1 MGDMVAYSKENV
13 RRHAVNTK
21 RQKLARLTN
30 FKMNMIEIQRA
41 GTEKYHKK
49 KSTKKVPA
57 RDQIV
62 ENLVNYIKDPNDD
75 ESH

>member
-1 MGDMVAYSKENV
+1 MGDMAAYSKENV

-41 GTEKYHKK
+41 GTEKYQKK
-49 KSTKKVPA
+49 KSTKKSTSKGPD
-57 RDQIV
+57 RG
-62 ENLVNYIKDPNDD
+62 EPCKL
-75 ESH
+75 H